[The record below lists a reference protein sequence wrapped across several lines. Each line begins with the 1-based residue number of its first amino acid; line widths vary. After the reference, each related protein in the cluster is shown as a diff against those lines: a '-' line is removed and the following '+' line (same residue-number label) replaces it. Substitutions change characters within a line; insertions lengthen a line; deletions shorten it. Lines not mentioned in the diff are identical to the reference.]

1 MVKKMSNDNIGDR
14 MKYYES
20 LITDKT
26 LDKSFPIYV
35 RLDGRSFSSLTKG
48 MQKPFDQAMSTTM
61 VEVTKHLVK
70 STNAC
75 IGYTQSDEISLVYN
89 YPNPESEILFGGKI
103 HKLTSVL
110 AGQASSAFMYYLTQI
125 FTDDFVEFVMPK
137 IPHFDARVIQMPN
150 KIETANMILWRYLDC
165 KKNAVSM
172 AAHSMFSHNSL
183 QGKNT
188 DDMIEMMR
196 ENNKPF
202 ESVPDRFKYG
212 TFVFKSTM
220 SKYITHDELMEI
232 PEHVRPDPETP
243 ITRTMMKEWTC
254 PDFLEWPIKNKI
266 KLIFN
271 ND

>member
-1 MVKKMSNDNIGDR
+1 MSKDDIGDR

-20 LITDKT
+20 LVTDKT
-26 LDKSFPIYV
+26 LDKAFPIYV
-35 RLDGRSFSSLTKG
+35 RLDGRSFSSLTKS
-48 MQKPFDQAMSTTM
+48 MQKPFDQAMSMTM

-110 AGQASSAFMYYLTQI
+110 AGQASSAFMYYLTQMY
-125 FTDDFVEFVMPK
+125 TDDFAEYLMRK
-137 IPHFDARVIQMPN
+137 MPHFDARVIQMPN
-150 KIETANMILWRYLDC
+150 KTETANMILWRYLDC

-172 AAHSMFSHNSL
+172 AAHSMFPHSTL
-183 QGKNT
+183 QNKNT
-188 DDMIEMMR
+188 NDMIEMMR

-202 ESVPDRFKYG
+202 DSVPDRFKYG
-212 TFVFKSTM
+212 TFVFKSNIQ
-220 SKYITHDELMEI
+220 KYLTHDELMEI

-243 ITRTMMKEWTC
+243 VTRTVMKEWAC
-254 PDFLEWPIKNKI
+254 DVFLQWDIKAKI
-266 KLIFN
+266 SLIFN

>member
-1 MVKKMSNDNIGDR
+1 MTKDDLGDR

-20 LITDKT
+20 LVTDKM
-26 LDKSFPIYV
+26 LDKAFPIYV
-35 RLDGRSFSSLTKG
+35 RLDGRSFSSLTKS
-48 MQKPFDQAMSTTM
+48 MKKPFDMAMSMTM

-110 AGQASSAFMYYLTQI
+110 AAQASSAFMYYVTQI
-125 FTDDFVEFVMPK
+125 FTDNFAEVILPK
-137 IPHFDARVIQMPN
+137 MPHFDARVISMPN
-150 KIETANMILWRYLDC
+150 KTETANMILWRYLDC

-188 DDMIEMMR
+188 NDMIEMMK

-202 ESVPDRFKYG
+202 DSVPDRFKYG
-212 TFVFKSTM
+212 IFVFKSTM
-220 SKYITHDELMEI
+220 SKYLTHDELMEI
-232 PEHVRPDPETP
+232 PEHVRPDTNTP
-243 ITRTMMKEWTC
+243 IIRTIMKDWSC
-254 PDFLEWPIKNKI
+254 DSFLEWPIENKI
-266 KLIFN
+266 SLIFN